1 MKKKKT
7 LFYFYKILKLIL
19 NIPFPEINIKLY
31 KNNIKY
37 SIANKNKRIEDISK
51 RKTQNRVNHFRSFSF
66 IFFFLY
72 KITMYNNT
80 ILKIN

>member
-51 RKTQNRVNHFRSFSF
+51 RKTQNLKSSKSF
-66 IFFFLY
+66 
-72 KITMYNNT
+72 
-80 ILKIN
+80 